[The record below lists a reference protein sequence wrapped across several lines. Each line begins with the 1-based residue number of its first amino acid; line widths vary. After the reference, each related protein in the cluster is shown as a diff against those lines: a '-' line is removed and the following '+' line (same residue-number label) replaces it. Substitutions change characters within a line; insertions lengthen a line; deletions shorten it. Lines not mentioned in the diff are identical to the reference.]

1 MSSQELLAL
10 YRMGN
15 HSCPSCK
22 RIVQRYEKTLQLRSE
37 DAEHLKT
44 CMLLKE

>member
-10 YRMGN
+10 YRTVEP
-15 HSCPSCK
+15 HCPCCK
-22 RIVQRYEKTLQLRSE
+22 RIVMRYEKTLQLRSE

-44 CMLLKE
+44 CLLLKE